1 MTGIEIWQAVVTD
14 NLKYLTKAPAA
25 IVTLLV
31 SYVIIRIARKL
42 IHTMTTVAK
51 IDRTIQSLILSS
63 VSFVGW
69 VLAIAAVL
77 SVLELHQLSLAVGG
91 SVALVAMA
99 LATGLNNVTQDL
111 MAGIF
116 LLSDREFVVGRQVK
130 AGGVEGTLEAIS
142 IRKTK
147 IRDANGQIHTVPNRN
162 IDQSTYVIIGDPK
175 GSDQPDKKAS

>member
-1 MTGIEIWQAVVTD
+1 
-14 NLKYLTKAPAA
+14 
-25 IVTLLV
+25 
-31 SYVIIRIARKL
+31 
-42 IHTMTTVAK
+42 
-51 IDRTIQSLILSS
+51 
-63 VSFVGW
+63 
-69 VLAIAAVL
+69 
-77 SVLELHQLSLAVGG
+77 
-91 SVALVAMA
+91 MA